1 MSYEAKMFVQ
11 VFKLHK
17 ISDVEI
23 HENKPADMTV
33 RHYRIA
39 SKI

>member
-1 MSYEAKMFVQ
+1 MFAQ
-11 VFKLHK
+11 VFNKLHK

-23 HENKPADMTV
+23 HENKPADETV
-33 RHYRIA
+33 MHYTMA